1 VSSDGTR
8 GAQRPVARETGYS
21 LVALVVI
28 LVVVNIAVAAAMPLW
43 SNVVQR
49 DREAELLFRGWQYA
63 EAIRV
68 FQTRYGRYPVRL
80 EELIEV
86 KPRCIRQL
94 WTDPLSDS
102 GAWEPILA
110 GSGQPV
116 AGEGAARLQRQ
127 GTPGQELAA
136 GRRPGRPTI
145 QAQAGES
152 PSKVT
157 AFDPP
162 DRGGPPG
169 RTGDQIGPIEGVR
182 PTATG
187 TALKSFLGRTDY
199 GEWEFR
205 ATMLAGQTVSAQ
217 GVPRSPRIGFESLTR
232 PFPSSLATT
241 TGALPGATPGTPAGF
256 RPTPDAGDDDDN

>member
-1 VSSDGTR
+1 VL
-8 GAQRPVARETGYS
+8 RPAIRQGGYN

-28 LVVVNIAVAAAMPLW
+28 LVVINIAVAAAMPMW

-49 DREAELLFRGWQYA
+49 DREAELLIRGWQYA

-68 FQTRYGRYPVRL
+68 FQVRYGRYPVRL

-86 KPRCIRQL
+86 EPRCIRQL

-116 AGEGAARLQRQ
+116 AGQPEAGLQQEGTA
-127 GTPGQELAA
+127 GQELAG

-152 PSKVT
+152 PAQVT
-157 AFDPP
+157 AFDRPQP
-162 DRGGPPG
+162 GSLGGEAG
-169 RTGDQIGPIEGVR
+169 EQIGPIEGVR

-187 TALKSFLGRTDY
+187 TALKSFLGRTEYRD
-199 GEWEFR
+199 WEFR
-205 ATMLAGQTVSAQ
+205 ATMLAGPNLSAR
-217 GVPRSPRIGFESLTR
+217 GVPRSPRIGSESLSR
-232 PFPSSLATT
+232 PLPSAVGS
-241 TGALPGATPGTPAGF
+241 TPVAASEI
-256 RPTPDAGDDDDN
+256 RPTPDAGDGDDD